1 MDCKSFAT
9 RFFRYWQVQ
18 LPLSCGL
25 RCFAIRVQVSCR
37 FSRENEENTSVHT
50 RDSPSPSLV
59 SSLLS
64 ISPLSLSCRHS
75 IPPPSP
81 SLLHDRPPQPP
92 PAPAAAPSGHPLGR
106 GHPAE
111 AKAAA
116 LRPSPPSPSARPIS
130 SITGRRGHLR
140 RIPSPPSPA
149 AAAISS
155 IAGQPPRKW
164 PGHGHL
170 HHPPSPR
177 GEKRR

>member
-1 MDCKSFAT
+1 
-9 RFFRYWQVQ
+9 
-18 LPLSCGL
+18 
-25 RCFAIRVQVSCR
+25 
-37 FSRENEENTSVHT
+37 
-50 RDSPSPSLV
+50 
-59 SSLLS
+59 
-64 ISPLSLSCRHS
+64 
-75 IPPPSP
+75 
-81 SLLHDRPPQPP
+81 
-92 PAPAAAPSGHPLGR
+92 
-106 GHPAE
+106 
-111 AKAAA
+111 